1 MAWTRW
7 ITLWRVL
14 AVLAI
19 ALIWI
24 GSLWPAHELR
34 HLDMSWFNDKTGHFL
49 GYLTVALLL
58 ALGWR
63 QSPPWL
69 LWLIATLSGGLAEL
83 AQGYLTSS
91 RSMEWLDLL
100 ANGGG
105 ALVGIILGV
114 GWCRLVAPLRRGVE
128 N

>member
-1 MAWTRW
+1 MKILRW

-14 AVLAI
+14 AVVAI

-24 GSLWPAHELR
+24 GSLWPADELR
-34 HLDMSWFNDKTGHFL
+34 QLDLPRFNDKLGHFI
-49 GYLTVALLL
+49 GYLTVAMLL

-63 QSPPWL
+63 QAPLWL
-69 LWLIATLSGGLAEL
+69 LWLVATVSGGLAEL
-83 AQGYLTSS
+83 AQGMLTTT

-100 ANGGG
+100 ANVSG
-105 ALVGIILGV
+105 ALAGVVLGAAL
-114 GWCRLVAPLRRGVE
+114 CRMATSPASD